1 MLTYKQ
7 VTRFSSE
14 GQHKELTTVDSSQ
27 QKGET
32 MNEISITLSLQEATV
47 ICRTLAKSDPFAMYA
62 TELVKKIDTAAR
74 VAAATPPKT
83 APDNDLQPP
92 NPVVQS
98 SEK

>member
-1 MLTYKQ
+1 
-7 VTRFSSE
+7 
-14 GQHKELTTVDSSQ
+14 
-27 QKGET
+27 
-32 MNEISITLSLQEATV
+32 MNEIPVTLTQQEASLICTV
-47 ICRTLAKSDPFAMYA
+47 LAKSDPFAIY
-62 TELVKKIDTAAR
+62 TIGLVKKIDTAAR